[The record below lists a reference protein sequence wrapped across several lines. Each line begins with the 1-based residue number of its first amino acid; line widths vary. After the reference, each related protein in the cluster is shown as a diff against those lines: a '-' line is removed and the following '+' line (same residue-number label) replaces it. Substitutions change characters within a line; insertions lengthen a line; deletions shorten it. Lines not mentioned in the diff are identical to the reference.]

1 MSRPARDDAQAA
13 RLWEES
19 EKLLASAGFALA

>member
-1 MSRPARDDAQAA
+1 MSRQARNDDAAS
-13 RLWEES
+13 RLWVES